1 MNTTQ
6 NDTAF
11 AGNQASAEAERA
23 AEGLP
28 GGAGQSPAALP
39 CLKDINCTIR
49 SGKLSEYLS
58 PYHRKALHRFI
69 QVVEWMVRHYGLNH
83 VGLLT
88 LTFGVP
94 GTGPGSRETWELR
107 QQARHLD
114 FVQKRWHSLN
124 THVIAK
130 RYPDWACVLETH
142 RDGVWHFHVV
152 VVTEFDNRTGT
163 DVETLTNYNLPWG
176 VRRRKQY
183 RNAALGAEW
192 SLLRK
197 TCCKYRFGRAELV
210 PIRKNGEA
218 VARYLAGYLT
228 KTWKGL
234 KAGSKSRLVRFSRRL
249 SGQFTLVYSIWNL
262 GNLIYRTRLKM
273 AASMLNFSGY
283 GDFADY
289 FGPRWHYYI
298 GDIIAGIPIPFK
310 FEKGDFEKGLAV
322 KVLNDYAENPYP
334 HLDEKRKKQMV
345 AVDAALLQKFTDLAF
360 NESAEMRWQESQRAE
375 ADNIDVGPMTADDL
389 QGELL
394 ETSENPF

>member
-1 MNTTQ
+1 MN
-6 NDTAF
+6 AIE
-11 AGNQASAEAERA
+11 NQASFTVSETHRESERA

-39 CLKDINCTIR
+39 SQNDSNCTRR

-69 QVVEWMVRHYGLNH
+69 QVVEWMVRQYGLNH

-94 GTGPGSRETWELR
+94 GSGRGSRETWELR
-107 QQARHLD
+107 EQAKHLD

-124 THVIAK
+124 THFISK
-130 RYPDWACVLETH
+130 RYREWACVLETH

-163 DVETLTNYNLPWG
+163 DVETLTNYQLPWG
-176 VRRRKQY
+176 IRRRKQY
-183 RNAALGAEW
+183 RNAALGAEGQV
-192 SLLRK
+192 LRE

-210 PIRKNGEA
+210 PIRKSGEA

-234 KAGSKSRLVRFSRRL
+234 KAGRKSRLVRFSRRI
-249 SGQFTLVYSIWNL
+249 SSQFTLIYSIWNL

-273 AASMLNFSGY
+273 AAAMLNFTDY
-283 GDFADY
+283 GDYADY
-289 FGPRWHYYI
+289 FGPRWHYFL

-310 FEKGDFEKGLAV
+310 FEKGDFEKGVAI
-322 KVLNDYAENPYP
+322 KILNDYAENPYP
-334 HLDEKRKKQMV
+334 QLDEKRKKQMV

-360 NESAEMRWQESQRAE
+360 DESAEMRWRE
-375 ADNIDVGPMTADDL
+375 ARLDEPDNVDVGPVETDDL
-389 QGELL
+389 QSDLFGV
-394 ETSENPF
+394 SENPF